1 MRFRCGSHNLAVATG
16 RWNRCPRG
24 QRTADEVEDE
34 YHVMLRCSAYEPLRV
49 SMHAKYNLF
58 ACVGGIYRAR
68 RAGDEGM
75 SRFMNQ
81 TPRHVARF
89 VSECL
94 QLRDTKP
101 DLTRHFEDY
110 PVDLFSSDGDG

>member
-1 MRFRCGSHNLAVATG
+1 MAARRQLG
-16 RWNRCPRG
+16 RNDQTHRG
-24 QRTADEVEDE
+24 HAPIHKER
-34 YHVMLRCSAYEPLRV
+34 
-49 SMHAKYNLF
+49 MHARYNLF

-75 SRFMNQ
+75 LKFMNQ